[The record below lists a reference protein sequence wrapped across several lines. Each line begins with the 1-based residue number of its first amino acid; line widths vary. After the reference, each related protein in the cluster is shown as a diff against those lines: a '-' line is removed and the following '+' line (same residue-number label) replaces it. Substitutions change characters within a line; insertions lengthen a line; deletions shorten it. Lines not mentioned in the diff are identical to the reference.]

1 MQMRRRYRD
10 TAVSSPEDLEPVA
23 GWEIRK
29 IHTGKIPGL
38 ILQNPDSGEKIKLIL
53 SETFFDGRMKISSA
67 TGNK

>member
-1 MQMRRRYRD
+1 MHKQYRD
-10 TAVSSPEDLEPVA
+10 TAVSSPEDLEPVT

-53 SETFFDGRMKISSA
+53 SSFCFEGGHIKSSRRFDNA
-67 TGNK
+67 